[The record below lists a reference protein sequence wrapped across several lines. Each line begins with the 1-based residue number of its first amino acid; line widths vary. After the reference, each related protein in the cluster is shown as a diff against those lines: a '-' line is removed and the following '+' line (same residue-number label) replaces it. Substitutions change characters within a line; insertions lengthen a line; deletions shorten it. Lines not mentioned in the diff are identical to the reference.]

1 MDEVS
6 LLIDILTNTSAASG
20 ERNTWT
26 LCAADLVTA
35 GTIAAAHAVTPD
47 IIDIRTM
54 SANKGVRVD
63 LSRSPA
69 TIVVFEDS
77 QSMEYPTV
85 HYDVRHE
92 TYSFTLHIRVLHDER
107 GGADSA
113 HGKDRL
119 RAIYLILRRTLESKR
134 KGYTASDGSNFNQL
148 FVGSR
153 SESNDRKKRLF
164 GYKVTL
170 EAKRFALTLP

>member
-6 LLIDILTNTSAASG
+6 LLLDLLSNNWSSNATALVSAGEIDAS
-20 ERNTWT
+20 
-26 LCAADLVTA
+26 
-35 GTIAAAHAVTPD
+35 HAVTPD
-47 IIDIRTM
+47 FIDIRTL

-63 LSRSPA
+63 LSRTPA

-77 QSMEYPTV
+77 QNIEYPTI
-85 HYDVRHE
+85 HYDIRNE

-107 GGADSA
+107 GGADAS

-119 RAIYLILRRTLESKR
+119 RAIYLILRRVLESKR
-134 KGYTASDGSNFNQL
+134 KGYTASDGSRFNQL

-153 SESNDRKKRLF
+153 SESNDRAKRLF
-164 GYKVTL
+164 GYKVSL
-170 EAKRFALTLP
+170 EAKRFALSIP

>member
-6 LLIDILTNTSAASG
+6 LLIDLLSNNWSSNATALVSAG
-20 ERNTWT
+20 EISS
-26 LCAADLVTA
+26 D
-35 GTIAAAHAVTPD
+35 HAVTPD
-47 IIDIRTM
+47 FIDIRTL

-63 LSRSPA
+63 LSRTPA

-77 QSMEYPTV
+77 QSITYPTI
-85 HYDVRHE
+85 HYDVRNE

-107 GGADSA
+107 GGADAS

-119 RAIYLILRRTLESKR
+119 RAIYLILRRVLEGKR
-134 KGYTASDGSNFNQL
+134 KGYTASDGSRFNQL

-153 SESNDRKKRLF
+153 SESNDRAKRLF
-164 GYKVTL
+164 GYKVNL
-170 EAKRFALTLP
+170 EAKRFALSIP